1 VNNSKKAEASSNFSS
16 YQTLKTDN
24 DFVVIIR
31 TKEARKKVV
40 LCEAP

>member
-16 YQTLKTDN
+16 YQIKTDN
-24 DFVVIIR
+24 DFVVILR

-40 LCEAP
+40 FHERP